1 MIKSF
6 SFIVLAHFFRFNQL
20 KILRQPGYLIFLN
33 KPTIFFTVYLKAQY
47 IFLIL
52 KLKIASLSILAK
64 RIDLLNVDLF
74 WLLDTRIKD

>member
-47 IFLIL
+47 IFFNSETENRFSIN
-52 KLKIASLSILAK
+52 LSK
-64 RIDLLNVDLF
+64 
-74 WLLDTRIKD
+74 TY